1 MPLNYKNESNTNVS
15 KHYRL
20 TIYLAITKN
29 FCGNSILFF
38 KTAGF
43 LENIQCKYRWQG
55 IQLSDLW
62 SEKSDSQM
70 VNIQIVK
77 SFSRPKD

>member
-1 MPLNYKNESNTNVS
+1 MSETP
-15 KHYRL
+15 
-20 TIYLAITKN
+20 
-29 FCGNSILFF
+29 SILKVLLMISSYLLSF
-38 KTAGF
+38 TLLSAEF
-43 LENIQCKYRWQG
+43 LENIQHKYIWQD